1 MSAEGRTAASP
12 SPLDSFEGGPL
23 ADRIDRKP
31 VGAAYTGL
39 LCLVVLAIAGA
50 VGLLLEQP
58 WLFPSLGPTVMIFF
72 ESPRQ
77 RSSRPLNTVV
87 GHVVGLVC
95 GYACYLA
102 FRLHGAPSAPVGGL
116 TPAYLAAGAL
126 SVALTTVVLTL
137 LALPHPPAGATT
149 LIVSLGI
156 LAEPVDLLDILGA
169 VLLITL
175 AGWAANRLLLGRR
188 RT

>member
-1 MSAEGRTAASP
+1 MTGRTAASP
-12 SPLDSFEGGPL
+12 TPLDSFEGGPL
-23 ADRIDRKP
+23 GSRIDQRP
-31 VGAAYTGL
+31 VGAAYSGL
-39 LCLVVLAIAGA
+39 LCLLVLALSGA
-50 VGLLLEQP
+50 VGLALKQP

-87 GHVVGLVC
+87 GHLVGIAA

-102 FRLHGAPSAPVGGL
+102 FGLNGAPSAPVGGL

-156 LAEPVDLLDILGA
+156 LAKPVDLLDLACA
-169 VLLITL
+169 VVLITL
-175 AGWAANRLLLGRR
+175 AGWALNRLLLGRR
-188 RT
+188 VT